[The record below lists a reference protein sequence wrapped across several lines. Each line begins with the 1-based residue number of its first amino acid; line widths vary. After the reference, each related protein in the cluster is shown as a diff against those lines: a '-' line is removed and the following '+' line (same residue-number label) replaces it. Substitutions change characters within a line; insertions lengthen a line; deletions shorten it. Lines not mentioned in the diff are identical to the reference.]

1 MSLRSKHLRIVG
13 AAGAAALTV
22 GALSAPALSAPGDL
36 TAHVAYSCFNGGVNA
51 TGDFAVAP
59 PSTTSHVAGQKVKP
73 SAAMTMTLPPGATHL
88 LLVTLGW
95 DSFKGTV
102 HQKAPDKHLGLDL
115 NVPMTDV
122 GTPQGTDGTPTP
134 AEATGDAIL
143 DYPAAGTFT
152 LQAGNF
158 TATLQG
164 FKNGSKVGDPVDVAC
179 VAPTDGTTV
188 LKDSSDA
195 STTITVVKDKSKTAT
210 TAKYAA
216 KKHKASGTAKVK
228 GAKFGLPGT
237 GKVKFTLKKGT
248 KTLASKSGKL
258 NKKGVA
264 SVSFKNISKKGK
276 YSISA
281 KFGGDKGLKGSSG
294 KDTFKI

>member
-1 MSLRSKHLRIVG
+1 MSVRSKHLKIVG

-36 TAHVAYSCFNGGVNA
+36 TATATYSCLNGAINA
-51 TGDFAVAP
+51 TGDFTVAP
-59 PSTTSHVAGQKVKP
+59 PSTTSLVAGQKVT
-73 SAAMTMTLPPGATHL
+73 SAATLHVVLPKGATNL
-88 LLVTLGW
+88 LINTLGW
-95 DSFKGTV
+95 DHFKGTV
-102 HQKAPDKHLGLDL
+102 HAKVPNKKLGMNLT
-115 NVPMTDV
+115 VPNTAV
-122 GTPQGTDGTPTP
+122 GATASDPTP
-134 AEATGDAIL
+134 ADATGNAIL

-152 LQAGNF
+152 LRAGNF

-164 FKNGSKVGDPVDVAC
+164 FKNGSKVGKPTDVAC
-179 VAPTDGTTV
+179 VAPSGDSTI
-188 LKDSSDA
+188 LKDGSDA
-195 STTITVVKDKSKTAT
+195 STTITVVKDTSKTAT

-216 KKHKASGTAKVK
+216 KKHKATGTAKVK
-228 GAKFGLPGT
+228 GANYGLPGT

-248 KTLASKSGKL
+248 KTVASKKGKL

-281 KFGGDKGLKGSSG
+281 KFGGDQGLKGSKG
-294 KDTFKI
+294 KDTFKV